1 VVSALPIPISEE
13 QSLRSLRLGDRRAFD
28 RMYRTYRSRVV
39 AIVRKVLHDPVE
51 AEDVAQEIF
60 ISVLGSVHR
69 FDGRARLSTWL
80 YRVALNR
87 ALNRLRDLVRRERL
101 RSSGADTLRAIT
113 EDVVEQAERS
123 KQIRSAVERL
133 VPERRLL
140 VTLRDLEGRSYEEI
154 AKIARLPA
162 GTVKSRLHRARA
174 ELADRLR
181 SSLAVPT

>member
-1 VVSALPIPISEE
+1 VESALADLSSQDRTL
-13 QSLRSLRLGDRRAFD
+13 QSLQRGDRRAFD
-28 RMYRTYRSRVV
+28 QLYRTYRSRVV

-60 ISVLGSVHR
+60 ISVLDSVQR

-101 RSSGADTLRAIT
+101 RSSGAETLRAIT
-113 EDVVEQAERS
+113 EDEFEQAEQR
-123 KQIRSAVERL
+123 KQIRSAVEHL

-140 VTLRDLEGRSYEEI
+140 VTLRDLEGRSYDEI
-154 AKIARLPA
+154 ARIARLPA

-174 ELADRLR
+174 ELAIRLR
-181 SSLAVPT
+181 AMPALSL